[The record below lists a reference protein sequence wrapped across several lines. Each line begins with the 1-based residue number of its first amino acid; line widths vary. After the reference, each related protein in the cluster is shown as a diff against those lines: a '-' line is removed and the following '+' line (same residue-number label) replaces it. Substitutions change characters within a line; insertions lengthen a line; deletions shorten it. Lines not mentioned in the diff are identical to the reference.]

1 MLKRQEIIDF
11 DKIFNDE
18 DYNEYLDKID
28 DLPKPL
34 LIKASTFLLGFNNFD
49 NFVQKHRELLSKW
62 FGKENN
68 AIANEINQTINSY
81 IKESGHE
88 IIIINPRTSLTLFE
102 NLLSNDNTTET
113 IKDSDFELLLF
124 KIYLALNQKL
134 NENDNSISETA
145 KKNKDYPEL
154 INLSIG
160 MSLPTFDITNYD
172 ITSVFISQ
180 VLRAIYLFEF
190 LEERKELK
198 VLLSEFYKRFDVNG
212 YKQYLGKLLPVSGS
226 IITAKKQGNINLV
239 IKEDNDFESNVAFL
253 EKLAVN
259 HIVYENEILKDYLY
273 LRENPIVRIDKNIFQ
288 IIFPLFA
295 IEKIFNGLYFLLK
308 EINDNLTEESKINL
322 RQLITFDFSEKYILY
337 KLLDNIFKK
346 KYFKLKG
353 IEMGSPGAPD
363 YYIRNGNKIFIFES
377 KDILINAKIKSSYDF
392 SKYEKALR
400 EKLYFYNNGKNEQ
413 AKAVRQL
420 MNFAKQLLTKTFN
433 EDKNY
438 KPNSIKI
445 YPIIILHNR
454 QLDISGLNN
463 LINIWYE
470 WELELLKSEGINV
483 SNIRK
488 ITIINIDTLL
498 IFQDQISSG
507 ILKLDKLLDEYQKWI
522 DKNLIEK
529 KKFKTKKDYY
539 SAIEDSL
546 VSFNMYM
553 SIKYNWK
560 TPKEF
565 ADKTHSLIEK
575 PSA

>member
-11 DKIFNDE
+11 DKIFKDE

-34 LIKASTFLLGFNNFD
+34 LIKASTFLLGFNSFD
-49 NFVQKHRELLSKW
+49 TFVQKHRELLSKW

-68 AIANEINQTINSY
+68 AIANEINQTINNY

-102 NLLSNDNTTET
+102 NLLSSDNTTET

-190 LEERKELK
+190 LEEHKESK

-212 YKQYLGKLLPVSGS
+212 YKQYLGKLLPISGS

-259 HIVYENEILKDYLY
+259 HIVYENEILKDYLN
-273 LRENPIVRIDKNIFQ
+273 LRENPIVRIDKNVFQ

-322 RQLITFDFSEKYILY
+322 RQLITFDFSEKYILCQ
-337 KLLDNIFKK
+337 LLDNIFRK

-507 ILKLDKLLDEYQKWI
+507 ILKLDKLLNEYQNWI

-553 SIKYNWK
+553 SIRYNWK

-565 ADKTHSLIEK
+565 ADKAYSLIEK